1 MKRLFTFV
9 FAAIL
14 ALGSLH
20 AEIYYG
26 NCGFQR
32 TGFNVRWLLDTETGT
47 LTLEGFGAMKNYK
60 FITDEAPW
68 FEERLYIKHVIIK
81 DGVTIIGTW
90 AFNQCFFLEDI
101 TLGKDV
107 CIVPSDFCCN
117 NIRLQTIK
125 VSNKNEY
132 FTAKDGILYD
142 KKRTVLLHFPAGH
155 PAKAYTLPKSLEK
168 IAAFAFS
175 GNENLETLTIPS
187 LKSIEE
193 HAFSDCCNLK
203 RINCYPIEPP
213 VLEGTAVWHVRLNPV
228 VYVPA
233 KSMELYKA
241 TLWKHMLLKPLKK

>member
-1 MKRLFTFV
+1 MKRVFIF

-14 ALGSLH
+14 TIGSIH

-47 LTLEGFGAMKNYK
+47 LTLEGFGAMKNYM

-117 NIRLQTIK
+117 NIRLRTIK
-125 VSNKNEY
+125 VSKKNTH

-155 PAKAYTLPKSLEK
+155 TAKEYTLPKTLEK
-168 IAAFAFS
+168 IATFAFS
-175 GNENLETLTIPS
+175 CNENLETLTIPS
-187 LKSIEE
+187 LKNIEN
-193 HAFSDCCNLK
+193 HAFSNCRNLK

-213 VLEGTAVWHVRLNPV
+213 VLEGGEVWDVRMNLV

-233 KSMELYKA
+233 KSMELYNA
-241 TLWKHMLLKPLKK
+241 TLWKRMLLKPLKK